1 MAADEKVLLKW
12 PQKPGCPYTIKSLI
26 YQNVMGESKLADIRM
41 VPIAS
46 QDARDLE
53 I

>member
-1 MAADEKVLLKW
+1 MSGDEKELLRQ
-12 PQKPGCPYTIKSLI
+12 PQKPGCPYTIKSVI
-26 YQNVMGESKLADIRM
+26 YQNVMGERKLAVIRM

>member
-1 MAADEKVLLKW
+1 MSGDEKVLRRW
-12 PQKPGCPYTIKSLI
+12 PQKPGCPCTIKSVI